1 MKANIVML
9 EKMDLPMYMLSNER
23 SLLQSSILSV
33 NEWVTP
39 PENLS

>member
-1 MKANIVML
+1 MVML
-9 EKMDLPMYMLSNER
+9 EKMDLPMYILSNER
-23 SLLQSSILSV
+23 SLMQSSVLPV